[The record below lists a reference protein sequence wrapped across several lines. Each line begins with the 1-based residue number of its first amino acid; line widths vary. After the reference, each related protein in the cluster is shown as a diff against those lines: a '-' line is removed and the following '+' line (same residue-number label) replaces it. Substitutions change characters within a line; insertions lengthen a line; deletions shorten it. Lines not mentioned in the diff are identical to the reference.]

1 MVWST
6 FVKIIISIKIYHWS
20 SNGLVPNGTK
30 PLLEAMM
37 TYTYLQIYGFLP
49 QTNLDVIGVCG
60 DTDFAPPLVEPNT
73 VVILLNDKGL

>member
-49 QTNLDVIGVCG
+49 QTNLDVIGVCEEHG
-60 DTDFAPPLVEPNT
+60 HSVDTHPPS
-73 VVILLNDKGL
+73 GGGR